1 MAIFGEFG
9 SISGAEIAERRRIE
23 ESISTETDFVKLAKY
38 VCFDQT
44 IVDPDPCGKTY
55 RYINPDLT
63 DLSKKALARMN
74 ALLGFEGIRP

>member
-1 MAIFGEFG
+1 MSIFGEYG
-9 SISGAEIAERRRIE
+9 GMDGAEIAERQRIE
-23 ESISTETDFVKLAKY
+23 ASISTEMDFSKLAKY

-44 IVDPDPCGKTY
+44 IVDHDPCGKTD

-63 DLSKKALARMN
+63 KLSRKALARMN

>member
-23 ESISTETDFVKLAKY
+23 ESISTEEDFVKLAKY
-38 VCFDQT
+38 VVLDQT
-44 IVDPDPCGKTY
+44 IHDPDPCGKTH

-63 DLSKKALARMN
+63 DLSRKALARMS
-74 ALLGFEGIRP
+74 ALLGFDGVRP